1 MISVDALTG
10 EIYLQLSP
18 KSKTEDVA
26 KYLVE
31 LCEDARKENVEKLF
45 IVLDNNS
52 THKEKMKRL
61 LTENLKAAEIDDKIL
76 IEFIHTPAYSPSLN
90 LAEYEI
96 HLLRL
101 EKLHHLPANTT
112 IAEIAEKLKDVNI
125 LMNSQQISKTLKHI
139 FSLVPLPIL

>member
-1 MISVDALTG
+1 MLFLTHYA
-10 EIYLQLSP
+10 EPLP
-18 KSKTEDVA
+18 KTEDVA

-76 IEFIHTPAYSPSLN
+76 IEFIHTPAYGTGSVLCGG
-90 LAEYEI
+90 
-96 HLLRL
+96 
-101 EKLHHLPANTT
+101 K
-112 IAEIAEKLKDVNI
+112 
-125 LMNSQQISKTLKHI
+125 SQA
-139 FSLVPLPIL
+139 